1 VFAERWPDDYR
12 RGRAGRLRGESTVE
26 HNRERVRAFARSQH
40 ADLPLRA
47 VTRVMAR
54 QWANTH
60 PSTVNA
66 LRAMFT
72 DAVEDHLADE
82 NPFARLGLEQ
92 SKGRE
97 DITVLTLE
105 EVDEL
110 ADVALR
116 MHGELFGPEVR
127 AMVLWAAYT
136 CMRPG
141 ETFAARFSLLDGDEY
156 DLRSQFNSTLGR
168 ETEPKHNSTGLIY
181 VPEPAQA
188 AVLSKPRRL
197 GDDLMFRT
205 KREHQF
211 RQESWSRTW
220 EKVRDAFV
228 MGLDDGHHLRRRLA
242 EDPHDRFDFYE
253 LGTSVRATC

>member
-1 VFAERWPDDYR
+1 
-12 RGRAGRLRGESTVE
+12 
-26 HNRERVRAFARSQH
+26 
-40 ADLPLRA
+40 
-47 VTRVMAR
+47 
-54 QWANTH
+54 
-60 PSTVNA
+60 
-66 LRAMFT
+66 
-72 DAVEDHLADE
+72 
-82 NPFARLGLEQ
+82 LEQ

-168 ETEPKHNSTGLIY
+168 ETEPKHNSTG
-181 VPEPAQA
+181 
-188 AVLSKPRRL
+188 
-197 GDDLMFRT
+197 
-205 KREHQF
+205 
-211 RQESWSRTW
+211 
-220 EKVRDAFV
+220 
-228 MGLDDGHHLRRRLA
+228 
-242 EDPHDRFDFYE
+242 
-253 LGTSVRATC
+253 